1 METVEISP
9 ITRIEGQA
17 KVAVILDD
25 QGAVSDA
32 LFHVL
37 EFRGFEKFMEGRMIW
52 EAPRIATRAC
62 GICPVSHHLAA
73 VKAVEAGFD
82 VDIPATAHLLRE
94 LMHMGQTIH
103 SHALHFF
110 FLAYPDYEYQIHN
123 SPEKRNVMGL
133 LQDKPELALK
143 AIAIRK
149 TGQEIIKQLGGKA
162 IHPVSALPGGMSK
175 GINENE
181 RQKMLKDVDSVIDVL
196 QALLPSIF
204 EKLDEYA
211 ALKDTFAAVETGYL
225 GTVVDGTSNLYDGM
239 LRFVDGSGKL
249 TEEFPV
255 SQYLNYIREATIPF
269 SYVKGPY
276 FSQLPKPKNVF
287 QVGPLAR
294 FNVSDRLSTPLAHE
308 AFEEFKQKFGLL
320 AHSPLLHN
328 QARFIELLHAAER
341 AKELLED
348 QSITGSETR
357 QKVSKK
363 AGEGIGLLEAPRG
376 TLIHHYKWDKDGRI
390 TLANLIVPTTFNNLA
405 INRTV
410 KHAAENCQGTDGKFD
425 SSLLNLV
432 ETAIRAFDPC
442 LTCATHLLREPGAA
456 IDILDN
462 SGRLIQQIS
471 RE

>member
-1 METVEISP
+1 MKTVEISP

-17 KVAVILDD
+17 KVAVILDEE
-25 QGAVSDA
+25 GAVADA

-37 EFRGFEKFMEGRMIW
+37 EFRGFEKFMQGRMVW

-73 VKAVEAGFD
+73 VKAVEAGFGI
-82 VDIPATAHLLRE
+82 DIPPTAHLLRE

-123 SPEKRNVMGL
+123 SPAKRNVLGL
-133 LQDKPELALK
+133 LQDKPELVLK

-149 TGQEIIKQLGGKA
+149 TGQEIIRRLGGKA

-175 GINENE
+175 GITEDE
-181 RQKMLKDVDSVIDVL
+181 RIKMLKEVTSVIETVKPL
-196 QALLPSIF
+196 MPVVMG
-204 EKLDEYA
+204 KLDEYE
-211 ALKDTFAAVETGYL
+211 ALKDSFLAIETGYL
-225 GTVVDGTSNLYDGM
+225 GTVVDGTSNLYDGL
-239 LRFVDGSGKL
+239 LRFVDSSGKRHD
-249 TEEFPV
+249 EFEAN
-255 SQYLNYIREATIPF
+255 QYLTYIREASAPW
-269 SYVKGPY
+269 SYVKLPY
-276 FSQLPKPKNVF
+276 FSQLSKPNNVF

-294 FNVSDRLSTPLAHE
+294 FNVSDRLSTPLAQE
-308 AFEEFKQKFGLL
+308 AFEEFQQKFGQL

-348 QSITGSETR
+348 KSITSSETR
-357 QKVSKK
+357 RKVAKK
-363 AGEGIGLLEAPRG
+363 AGEGIAHLEAPRG
-376 TLIHHYKWDKDGRI
+376 VLIHHYKWDKDGRI
-390 TLANLIVPTTFNNLA
+390 TMANLIVPTTFNNPA

-410 KHAAENCQGTDGKFD
+410 KLAAEHCQGNDGKFD
-425 SSLLNLV
+425 SSLVNLV

-442 LTCATHLLREPGAA
+442 LTCATHLLEVANSTV
-456 IDILDN
+456 DILDS

-471 RE
+471 RD